1 MKLSFLKY
9 LTAGVLA
16 LVLQRAAAQ
25 ESGSQASTDMRET
38 AIPAGPHSFHVEIAG
53 RTFIFG
59 SVNYEY
65 ALNRKFS
72 VGAGLGVI
80 SILSGEIIRDNN
92 GSTET
97 GIYLDVAT
105 TQMIYGNYFIG
116 KNRNQLVLTAG
127 LSDFLATN
135 RNRYPSETVRSVQAQ
150 LEWNAGIGYQYSA
163 NRFFFRVTGYILSMP
178 GPSDWFPEYMPW
190 GGISTGWKLR

>member
-16 LVLQRAAAQ
+16 LMVQSTAAQ
-25 ESGSQASTDMRET
+25 ESGGQASTDMRET

-72 VGAGLGVI
+72 VGTGLGVI
-80 SILSGEIIRDNN
+80 SILAGEIIRDN
-92 GSTET
+92 GGITET
-97 GIYLDVAT
+97 GNYLDVSTA
-105 TQMIYGNYFIG
+105 QMIYGNYFIG

-127 LSDFLATN
+127 ATNFLATY
-135 RNRYPSETVRSVQAQ
+135 RNRYPSETVRSAEAQ

-163 NRFFFRVTGYILSMP
+163 NQFFFRVTGYILSMP
-178 GPSDWFPEYMPW
+178 GPSDWFPEYIPW
-190 GGISTGWKLR
+190 GGISTGWRLR